1 MLRRFAVIALVA
13 LAATLTLSAEDVR
26 VLVAYYS
33 ESGHTET
40 MANALARGAQSL
52 EGATVVVKKVAD
64 VTKDDLATADA
75 IALGSPVHM
84 GDAAWQV
91 RQAIVRWS
99 MEFGFWESRALT
111 NKVAAVFSTGA
122 APSNG
127 KELTMISLSNSLTQL
142 GMVLVTPFG
151 SLGASAT
158 TSKPDPG
165 VDEAEQK
172 IAEALGRRL
181 AEVGMQ
187 MKRGKRQAAVAASP

>member
-1 MLRRFAVIALVA
+1 MLRRSIALFVASLAVVFA
-13 LAATLTLSAEDVR
+13 LAAQDLR
-26 VLVAYYS
+26 VLVVYHS
-33 ESGHTET
+33 ESGYTGK
-40 MANALARGAQSL
+40 MAAALGRGAQSL
-52 EGATVVVKKVAD
+52 EGTKVTVKPLAD
-64 VTKDDLATADA
+64 VSKEDLASADA

-99 MEFGFWESRALT
+99 MEFGFWESRELT
-111 NKVAAVFSTGA
+111 NKVAAVFATGG

-127 KELTMISLSNSLTQL
+127 KELTMISLSHSLTQL
-142 GMVLVTPFG
+142 GMILVTPYG

-165 VDEAEQK
+165 VDEAEEK

-181 AEVGMQ
+181 ADVALQ
-187 MKRGKRQAAVAASP
+187 LKRGKR